1 MYRFLIAMS
10 LGLLLP
16 SYSAH
21 LPEADEILFMW
32 ALLAALICAA
42 YHLYKSKTKP
52 APARAKII
60 SVFIGLLLGVVL
72 AFARGQQLMS
82 QQLPAA
88 MNGREFLLAG
98 EIVGLPKWQ
107 SDRWSFFIRPRI
119 EKRATAYSGGGL
131 SNIRKIH
138 LSWRPNQGAD
148 FEKNLQLVPGHVH
161 NFRMRLRRPRGFVNP
176 GGFDYQAW
184 MIRQGVGAQGYLLSP
199 PSEPLRLNNSVDHL
213 RYLLRQGLQRA
224 FPEHKNL
231 QSAQAYTRALLIG
244 DKSAISQDQWA
255 LLQKT
260 GTLHLMAISGMH
272 IGIAAFIG
280 HFLGALLG
288 RFGNLIN
295 SRISTKGL
303 GALGAIVGAGC
314 YSALAGF
321 SLPTQRALLMLSVYY
336 LSQMFRRPQGGFY
349 YFFWALVLVLIL
361 DPLAPLDPGF
371 CLSFGAVFCLLL
383 VFASRREPGSFKAL
397 VKAQA
402 VLFVGLAVPLSVI
415 SGSVSLIA
423 PIANIVAIPMVSM
436 IIVPALF
443 VSVLLMFFQLD
454 GMLEQTL
461 TLVLHLLSYLMV
473 FLKGLD
479 ALWIPSVWQVP
490 MPLTLS
496 AVFSA
501 AAGSLLFLLPKG
513 IPGRHLGIIGF
524 LPLCLSGTQS
534 MQGVHPPLKFTVL
547 DLGQGLAVHIQTAH
561 HHLLYDTG
569 PRYGEKFD
577 SGKHILLP
585 YFRSQGIEALHSL
598 IVSHEDND
606 HAGGAAAIRQAMS
619 IQKHWQ
625 SKSPNSCHDAKP
637 WELDGVKFVFLG
649 PKPRSDEHRNNLS
662 CVLLVRWAQYSV
674 LLAGDIDQSR
684 EQAIIAARPAS
695 DMPLSLMLVPH
706 HGSKTSSS
714 YAWLYHWRA
723 ERVIY
728 SAGFENRYGHPHA
741 SIVARY
747 SQLGTEQFNTA
758 NSGAISLEINSKALG
773 SQPQIHLQRADS
785 PRYWYTADKTIGE
798 H

>member
-1 MYRFLIAMS
+1 MYRFLLAMS
-10 LGLLLP
+10 LGLLLS
-16 SYSAH
+16 SYSAR
-21 LPEADEILFMW
+21 LPTSDEILFMCG
-32 ALLAALICAA
+32 LLAALIYTAC
-42 YHLYKSKTKP
+42 HIQKSKTKP
-52 APARAKII
+52 APASHKLTLA
-60 SVFIGLLLGVVL
+60 FLGLVLGVVL
-72 AFARGQQLMS
+72 ALVRGQQLMS

-107 SDRWSFFIRPRI
+107 GDRWSFYIRPRA
-119 EKRATAYSGGGL
+119 EEATNAYSGEGL

-138 LSWRPNQGAD
+138 LSWRPNQDAHL
-148 FEKNLQLVPGHVH
+148 EKNLQLVPGHVH

-184 MIRQGVGAQGYLLSP
+184 KIRQGVGAQGYLLSP
-199 PSEPLRLNNSVDHL
+199 PSAVLRLNNSVDHL
-213 RYLLRQGLQRA
+213 RYLIRLGLHRA
-224 FPEHKNL
+224 FPERKDL
-231 QSAQAYTRALLIG
+231 QSVQAYTLALLIG

-255 LLQKT
+255 FLQKT

-272 IGIAAFIG
+272 IGIAAFLG

-295 SRISTKGL
+295 TRISTKGL
-303 GALGAIVGAGC
+303 GALGAIAGAGC

-321 SLPTQRALLMLSVYY
+321 SLPTQRALLMLLVYY
-336 LSQMFRRPQGGFY
+336 LSQMFRRPQAGFY

-361 DPLAPLDPGF
+361 DPLAPLDTGF

-383 VFASRREPGSFKAL
+383 VFSGRREPGSFKAL
-397 VKAQA
+397 VKAQGI
-402 VLFVGLAVPLSVI
+402 LFVGLAVPLSVI

-436 IIVPALF
+436 IVVPALF
-443 VSVLLMFFQLD
+443 VSVLFMFFQLD
-454 GMLEQTL
+454 SMLAQTL
-461 TLVLHLLSYLMV
+461 TLVLYLLSYLME

-490 MPLTLS
+490 MPLPLS

-513 IPGRHLGIIGF
+513 IPGRHLGLIGF

-534 MQGVHPPLKFTVL
+534 MQGAHPPLKLTVL
-547 DLGQGLAVHIQTAH
+547 DLGQGLAVHIQTAR

-569 PRYGEKFD
+569 PRYGDQFD
-577 SGKHILLP
+577 SGKNILLP
-585 YFRSQGIEALHSL
+585 YFRRQGIEALHSL

-619 IQKHWQ
+619 IQKQWQ
-625 SKSPNSCHDAKP
+625 SKGLNSCHEAKP

-649 PKPRSDEHRNNLS
+649 PKPRSNEHRNNLS
-662 CVLLVRWAQYSV
+662 CVLFIRWAQHSV
-674 LLAGDIDQSR
+674 LLTGDIDQAR
-684 EQAIIAARPAS
+684 EQAIVAARPAT
-695 DMPLSLMLVPH
+695 DMPLSLMLSPH

-714 YAWLYHWRA
+714 YAWLYHWGA

-728 SAGFENRYGHPHA
+728 STGFENRYGHPHT
-741 SIVARY
+741 SIVERY
-747 SQLGTEQFNTA
+747 RQLGTEQFNTA
-758 NSGAISLEINSKALG
+758 ESGAISFEINSRALD
-773 SQPQIHLQRADS
+773 SQPQIRLQRVDS